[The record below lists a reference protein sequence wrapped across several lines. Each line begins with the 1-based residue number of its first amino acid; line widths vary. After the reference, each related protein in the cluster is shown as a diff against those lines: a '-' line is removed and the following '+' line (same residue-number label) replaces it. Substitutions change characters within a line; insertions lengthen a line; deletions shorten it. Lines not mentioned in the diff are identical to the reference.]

1 MFIASGVTG
10 GSQINCYNTEIIE
23 RTNLNN
29 VFCFNTGVLTLPLIT
44 TNSTIKTQEE
54 LILIDSLMLFQRISM
69 IKPND
74 NELKEC
80 FEFELTP

>member
-1 MFIASGVTG
+1 MSIASGVTG

-29 VFCFNTGVLTLPLIT
+29 VFGFNTGLLTLPLIT

-54 LILIDSLMLFQRISM
+54 VIPIDSLRYYLNLFISISWF
-69 IKPND
+69 IKVTYWFK
-74 NELKEC
+74 ELVW
-80 FEFELTP
+80 